1 MDNNNDFKGGENGG
15 FSNWGQTVLIVLIA
29 ATVTFFIYTVA
40 QRFMTKGMSQ
50 ELSYSRFLSMV
61 DQDLVAKVEWGDGQ
75 ITVYPKTKAKAET
88 PKESESREEK
98 EGIARDEE
106 EEGKSLSY
114 NAGASSAEDTSKLK
128 GRSPAEG
135 ISKGNSLDSILAKL
149 IKDNAKQKNN
159 SKQKQNAGSSASSGL
174 SQGESRVYYVVPVNA
189 DAASLVER
197 LYRHNVE
204 IYRKRPDNSAF
215 LMQIIVSIVLPF
227 VFLILLMNT
236 MVKKMGA
243 SGGGFSGVGKSN
255 AKMYMQKDTGIS
267 FKDVA
272 GEDEAKESLVEIVD
286 FLHNPGKYTS
296 IGAKLPKGAL
306 LVGPPGTGKTLLAK
320 AVAGEA
326 NVPFY
331 SLSGS
336 DFVEMFVG
344 VGASRVRDLF
354 RQANQTAPCIIFI
367 DEIDAIGKTRD
378 TRYGGNDER
387 EQTLNQ
393 LLSEMDGFDAGKG
406 IMVMGATN
414 RPEIL
419 DPALLRPGRF
429 DRRVIVEKPDLKGRV
444 NILKVHAKDI
454 KLDDSVDFDE
464 IALATSGAV
473 GADLAN
479 MMNESAITAVKNGRE
494 KVSQKDLFEAVEV
507 VLVGK
512 EKKDRILSQQE
523 RKIVSY
529 HEVGHALVAAV
540 QKDSEPVQKITIVPR
555 TMGALGYVMQV
566 PEEEKYLNTKTE
578 LHAMIVEFLAGRAAE
593 EIVFETVTTGA
604 SNDIEK
610 ATKIARAMVTQY
622 GMSEKFGLM
631 GLARQEN
638 MYLGGRA
645 VLECGDDT
653 ATEVDQE
660 VARILKDCYE
670 EAKKILLENRFA
682 LDEIA
687 KFLIEKETITGKE
700 FMKIFAEVK
709 EKEGRGEEPEN
720 PSESTEGTEE
730 NKESSNSDGNKE
742 EEGQDIEHS
751 SSEENGAKEEGNS
764 EG

>member
-1 MDNNNDFKGGENGG
+1 MDNKDFKDGDHGG
-15 FSNWGQTVLIVLIA
+15 FSNMGQTILIILIA
-29 ATVTFFIYTVA
+29 ATVTFFIYTLA
-40 QRFMTKGMSQ
+40 QRFTGKGLNQ
-50 ELSYSRFLSMV
+50 ELSYSGFLSMV
-61 DQDLVAKVEWGDGQ
+61 DRNLVEKVEWGDGQ
-75 ITVYPKTKAKAET
+75 IVVYPK
-88 PKESESREEK
+88 
-98 EGIARDEE
+98 
-106 EEGKSLSY
+106 
-114 NAGASSAEDTSKLK
+114 SSAPSAGSAGTSGDSSAKK
-128 GRSPAEG
+128 DAE
-135 ISKGNSLDSILAKL
+135 DSIL
-149 IKDNAKQKNN
+149 
-159 SKQKQNAGSSASSGL
+159 GL
-174 SQGESRVYYVVPVNA
+174 GKTQGPLFFVVPVNA
-189 DAASLVER
+189 DAEKLVER
-197 LYRHNVE
+197 LYLHNVT
-204 IYRKRPDNSAF
+204 IIRKRPDNSAF
-215 LMQIIVSIVLPF
+215 ILQIVLSVVLPF
-227 VFLILLMNT
+227 VLLFWFMNG
-236 MVKKMGA
+236 MAKRVGG
-243 SGGGFSGVGKSN
+243 SGGVMGVGKSN
-255 AKMYMQKDTGIS
+255 AKMYMQKETGIS

-286 FLHNPGKYTS
+286 FLHNPAKYTA

-326 NVPFY
+326 HVPFY

-354 RQANQTAPCIIFI
+354 KQANQSAPCIIFI
-367 DEIDAIGKTRD
+367 DEIDAIGKSRD
-378 TRYGGNDER
+378 NRYGGNDER

-393 LLSEMDGFDAGKG
+393 LLSEMDGFDAAKG

-429 DRRVIVEKPDLKGRV
+429 DRRIIVEKPDLKGRV
-444 NILKVHAKDI
+444 NILKVHAKDV
-454 KLDDSVDFDE
+454 KLDHTVDFDE

-479 MMNESAITAVKNGRE
+479 MMNEAAITAVKHGRE

-512 EKKDRILSQQE
+512 EKKDRILSKEE
-523 RKIVSY
+523 RRIVSY
-529 HEVGHALVAAV
+529 HEVGHALVAAI
-540 QKDSEPVQKITIVPR
+540 QKHSEPVQKITIVPR

-566 PEEEKYLNTKTE
+566 PEEEKYLNTEAE
-578 LHAMIVEFLAGRAAE
+578 LHSMIVECLAGRAAE
-593 EIVFETVTTGA
+593 ELVFETVTTGA

-622 GMSEKFGLM
+622 GMSKKFGLM

-653 ATEVDQE
+653 ATEVDAE
-660 VARILKDCYE
+660 VSRILKECYE
-670 EAKKILLENRFA
+670 EAKKILEENRFA
-682 LDEIA
+682 MDEIA

-700 FMKIFAEVK
+700 FMKILSEVK
-709 EKEGRGEEPEN
+709 EKQSDSEVNATIGAEAKVESDSVSDAEAKAESDSASCAEAKAESDSETKAEEM
-720 PSESTEGTEE
+720 TV
-730 NKESSNSDGNKE
+730 
-742 EEGQDIEHS
+742 
-751 SSEENGAKEEGNS
+751 
-764 EG
+764 

>member
-1 MDNNNDFKGGENGG
+1 MDNKDFKDGDNGG
-15 FSNWGQTVLIVLIA
+15 FSNMGQTILIILIA
-29 ATVTFFIYTVA
+29 ATVTFFIYSLA
-40 QRFMTKGMSQ
+40 QRFTGRGMNQ

-61 DQDLVAKVEWGDGQ
+61 DRNLVDKVEWGDGQ
-75 ITVYPKTKAKAET
+75 ITVYPKAVSKNVDGAAEG
-88 PKESESREEK
+88 KESGGEEK
-98 EGIARDEE
+98 G
-106 EEGKSLSY
+106 SLQ
-114 NAGASSAEDTSKLK
+114 D
-128 GRSPAEG
+128 
-135 ISKGNSLDSILAKL
+135 SLLSF
-149 IKDNAKQKNN
+149 
-159 SKQKQNAGSSASSGL
+159 GS
-174 SQGESRVYYVVPVNA
+174 QERVYFVVPVNA
-189 DAASLVER
+189 DAEKLVER
-197 LYRHNVE
+197 LYLHNVT
-204 IYRKRPDNSAF
+204 IIRKRPDNSGF
-215 LMQIIVSIVLPF
+215 ILQIVLSVVLPF
-227 VFLILLMNT
+227 VLLFWFMNG
-236 MVKKMGA
+236 MAKRMGG
-243 SGGGFSGVGKSN
+243 SGGGIMGVGKSN
-255 AKMYMQKDTGIS
+255 AKMYMQKETGIS

-286 FLHNPGKYTS
+286 FLHNPAKYTA

-326 NVPFY
+326 HVPFY

-354 RQANQTAPCIIFI
+354 KQAGQTAPCIIFI
-367 DEIDAIGKTRD
+367 DEIDAIGKSRD
-378 TRYGGNDER
+378 NRYGGNDER

-393 LLSEMDGFDAGKG
+393 LLSEMDGFDASKG

-429 DRRVIVEKPDLKGRV
+429 DRRIIVEKPDLKGRV
-444 NILKVHAKDI
+444 NILKVHAKDV
-454 KLDDSVDFDE
+454 KLDDTVDFDE

-479 MMNESAITAVKNGRE
+479 MMNESAITAVKHGRE

-512 EKKDRILSQQE
+512 EKKDRILSKEE
-523 RKIVSY
+523 RRIVSY
-529 HEVGHALVAAV
+529 HEVGHALVAAI

-566 PEEEKYLNTKTE
+566 PEEEKYLNTKSE

-593 EIVFETVTTGA
+593 ELVFETVTTGA

-638 MYLGGRA
+638 MYLSGRA

-653 ATEVDQE
+653 ATEVDTE
-660 VARILKDCYE
+660 VSRILKECYE
-670 EAKKILLENRFA
+670 EAKKILSENRYA

-700 FMKIFAEVK
+700 FMKILSEVR
-709 EKEGRGEEPEN
+709 EK
-720 PSESTEGTEE
+720 
-730 NKESSNSDGNKE
+730 KA
-742 EEGQDIEHS
+742 S
-751 SSEENGAKEEGNS
+751 SSEEGKEIS
-764 EG
+764 E